1 MPFLL
6 KTTFDC
12 PNEINKHRFPYK
24 GHIKVSGIPQDINIP
39 SLYKNCGNKKYY
51 HDEYLKEF
59 ELSNKLKGKSLRNHE
74 KWIEKN
80 MGKEIKYIIL
90 REKCYYIYNVY
101 ISGYDGNKRKIY
113 FK

>member
-1 MPFLL
+1 MPVLS
-6 KTTFDC
+6 KCSFDC
-12 PNEINKHRFPYK
+12 PNEIEEHRFSYK
-24 GHIKVSGIPQDINIP
+24 GNIYVSSIPQSIDIAQ
-39 SLYKNCGNKKYY
+39 LFKNFGNKKYN
-51 HDEYLKEF
+51 HDKFLKEF
-59 ELSNKLKGKSLRNHE
+59 ELSKKLKGKPLRKHE

-90 REKCYYIYNVY
+90 RGKCYYIYNVY